1 MPAQRQG
8 APGTTIAFVGD
19 TWIHG
24 APNASRNGLLGL
36 RPDLAEHVDAYD
48 AQARSAIGDRLRT
61 LLEIRG
67 AQLLRDEVTVRSAD
81 PNLVEQATRWSNHP
95 DISEVERAALEV
107 CETFL
112 MDHHSMTDEQV
123 VRLQRLV
130 GEQGAVAI
138 LMNIAMIDGFTKFRR
153 VFTEGAF

>member
-1 MPAQRQG
+1 MG
-8 APGTTIAFVGD
+8 N

-24 APNASRNGLLGL
+24 APDASREGLLSL
-36 RPDLAEHVDAYD
+36 RSDLAEHVEAYD
-48 AQARSAIGDRLRT
+48 AQARDSIGSRLRT

-67 AQLLRDEVTVRSAD
+67 AQLLRDETTVRSAD
-81 PNLVEQATRWSNHP
+81 PNLVEQATRWYDHP
-95 DISEVERAALEV
+95 DVSEVERAALEV

-112 MDHHSMTDEQV
+112 LDHHSMTDEQV

-153 VFTEGAF
+153 VFTEGVF